1 MNISVIT
8 PAAKRSRSG
17 NRATAVRW
25 ARILGSLGHSVT
37 VGEAWPGADGGW
49 KSPDLIHGRENPGLL
64 GGPERPDDPTG
75 GPESPDFPDKPKDL
89 DFPDKPKDPDFPGRP
104 KDLDFPGR
112 PKDPDFP
119 DRPKDP
125 DFPREPDSPDRP
137 GRREGPDLLVAI
149 HAWRSAASITAF
161 RDRHPARP
169 LVVLMSGTDVYRYQ
183 HSHREETI
191 ASMAAADRLVGLHD
205 LVAGDLPPRF
215 RAKLRIV
222 HQSALPLRA
231 PRNPSRRTFDVC
243 VVGHLRDEK
252 DPFRA
257 AYAARLAPGE
267 SRLRIIHLGKPHDA
281 AHAREAR
288 AEMARNPRY
297 VWRGETPRWQVRR
310 IFARCHAMVISSI
323 MEGGANVVSE
333 AVVAGVPVIASDIPG
348 NVGLLGAGHPARY
361 PAGDT
366 GALAALLHRAETEP
380 GFLDTV
386 RAHGDARRDRFSPE
400 RERATW
406 AALLGE
412 LA

>member
-1 MNISVIT
+1 MEQNRPPPAHGVDRGATAPVAAPRRETALNIGVIT

-37 VGEAWPGADGGW
+37 VGEAWPGAGGGW
-49 KSPDLIHGRENPGLL
+49 KSPDLIHGRETPGLP

-75 GPESPDFPDKPKDL
+75 GPESPDFPGG
-89 DFPDKPKDPDFPGRP
+89 PKDPG
-104 KDLDFPGR
+104 
-112 PKDPDFP
+112 
-119 DRPKDP
+119 
-125 DFPREPDSPDRP
+125 FPREPDSPGRP
-137 GRREGPDLLVAI
+137 GQREGPDLLVAI
-149 HAWRSAASITAF
+149 HAWRSAASIAAF
-161 RDRHPARP
+161 RDRYPARP

-183 HSHREETI
+183 HSHREATI

-257 AYAARLAPGE
+257 AYAARLAPGG

-281 AHAREAR
+281 AHARKAR

-400 RERATW
+400 RERAAW